1 MRAAMAAVM
10 AEAVKD
16 VADAADGMAPAM
28 VRATPPAKATVT
40 PQAAPAKAVAA
51 ATNAALKGAHP
62 AMATAAPKEK
72 TATVR
77 RVKAATAVAAATPKT
92 AAMRR

>member
-1 MRAAMAAVM
+1 
-10 AEAVKD
+10 
-16 VADAADGMAPAM
+16 M
-28 VRATPPAKATVT
+28 VRAPPPAKATVT

-77 RVKAATAVAAATPKT
+77 RVKAAMAVAAATPKT